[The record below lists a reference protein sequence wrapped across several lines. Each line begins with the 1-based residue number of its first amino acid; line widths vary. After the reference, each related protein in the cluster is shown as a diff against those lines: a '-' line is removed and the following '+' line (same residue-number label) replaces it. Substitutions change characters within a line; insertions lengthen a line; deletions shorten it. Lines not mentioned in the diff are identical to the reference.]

1 MSFRGLGKSITAA
14 LANVGKRILIVHHFF
29 VPITNQPVS
38 KSRQKETREQDI
50 AVDRLQE
57 EEKTGSLKRYR
68 VFGMTARILV
78 DAARVAYGQEPEFE
92 HNSHFG
98 DEDMIQRLKSIGRLS
113 PIRKSGDELTPEIM
127 HKAASTKL

>member
-1 MSFRGLGKSITAA
+1 M
-14 LANVGKRILIVHHFF
+14 HHFF
-29 VPITNQPVS
+29 VPITNQTVS
-38 KSRQKETREQDI
+38 KPRHKKSPEQDI

-57 EEKTGSLKRYR
+57 EEKSGGLKRYR

-113 PIRKSGDELTPEIM
+113 PIRKPGDELTAEILQ
-127 HKAASTKL
+127 KAASTKL